1 MFKNNRLIQFI
12 NKGDVFSPYIF
23 FPAIFAIYFFMSLF
37 DFGRIQYFKAYNNIF
52 LPVIVGLIAY
62 YIAVFLIQKLGWKF
76 PKFGLSFLKGRTIYF
91 VYLLTLV
98 GLVSYL
104 AMLFTGQIGITDESV
119 RRNLD
124 PKLNFLSSLLWFGGL
139 LIVFYGV
146 VGSGGRLSKK
156 QKISYGVIIAL
167 ILVAFI
173 LMGYRTP
180 IAIMFFTSLI
190 AFHYLVKRVKTS
202 WIILMVAVI
211 GISFSLFGLFRVL
224 TEDTSKEFNT
234 RQGPQ
239 VEEEH
244 QQEEAITEKQ
254 EAIRKVNETPKW
266 VRALTETMVTGRI
279 VISKIEDYTEDH
291 GYLNGELHKSILG
304 TVLPGEQ
311 KSPRMIVTEA
321 ANDYAVKQVGEYVT
335 RPGRTTT
342 PTVIGQFYMDG
353 GYVGIVIGMGI
364 FGIILSLLYN
374 RMRQTTTKSYQT
386 IAYGFVTT
394 IFMISIHTGLLDLI
408 FLLMIGFAV
417 IATSIEQDKRRDG
430 QFNRLS

>member
-1 MFKNNRLIQFI
+1 
-12 NKGDVFSPYIF
+12 
-23 FPAIFAIYFFMSLF
+23 
-37 DFGRIQYFKAYNNIF
+37 
-52 LPVIVGLIAY
+52 
-62 YIAVFLIQKLGWKF
+62 
-76 PKFGLSFLKGRTIYF
+76 
-91 VYLLTLV
+91 
-98 GLVSYL
+98 
-104 AMLFTGQIGITDESV
+104 
-119 RRNLD
+119 
-124 PKLNFLSSLLWFGGL
+124 
-139 LIVFYGV
+139 
-146 VGSGGRLSKK
+146 
-156 QKISYGVIIAL
+156 
-167 ILVAFI
+167 
-173 LMGYRTP
+173 
-180 IAIMFFTSLI
+180 
-190 AFHYLVKRVKTS
+190 
-202 WIILMVAVI
+202 MVAVI